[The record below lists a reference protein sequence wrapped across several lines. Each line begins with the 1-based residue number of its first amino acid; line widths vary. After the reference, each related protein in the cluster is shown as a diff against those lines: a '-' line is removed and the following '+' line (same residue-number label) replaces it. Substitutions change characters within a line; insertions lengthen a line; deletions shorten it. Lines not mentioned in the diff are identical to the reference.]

1 MVKNTDNIF
10 KRIVESSYDGIYVTD
25 GEANTI
31 FVNQAYEDL
40 TGLSIEYVRGK
51 NMKQL
56 VKEGIFDQS
65 GSLQVIAKKEKV
77 TINQKLKSGK
87 EIFVTSSPVFDEK
100 GNVVYVVTNVR
111 DMRELERLEQ
121 RFLRTK
127 QLADQY
133 KLELDMLK
141 EKEKEPL
148 SKNRDMINTIKL
160 IEITAKFDTSIL
172 LEGET
177 GTGKT
182 HFAKLIH
189 ELSPRKE
196 ERFIEVNCGA
206 IPENLMES
214 ELFGYEKGAF
224 TGADKHGKLGLFE
237 VANKSTLFLDEIS
250 ELTLEMQV
258 KLLKVLETGYVVHLG
273 GTHLIPIDVRIVTA
287 SNKCLKKLVEKGKF
301 REDLYYRINVV
312 RVHLPPI
319 RERTED
325 IIIIA
330 MNFLEYFNKIY
341 GLQKTISRE
350 VFQYFL
356 NYSWPGNIREIKN
369 IIEQLVVISQEEEI
383 KKEILPKELLHV
395 QGEKVA
401 EESIEYCRKCME
413 KYLDMNLK
421 AATNEF
427 QRDVIEKLYNQL
439 KSQRKVAAKLD
450 VNPSTITRKLQD
462 K

>member
-1 MVKNTDNIF
+1 MKNTDTIF

-51 NMKQL
+51 NMKEL
-56 VKEGIFDQS
+56 VREGIFDQS

-87 EIFVTSSPVFDEK
+87 EIFVTRSPVFDEK
-100 GNVVYVVTNVR
+100 GKVIYVVTNVR
-111 DMRELERLEQ
+111 DMRELERLKQ
-121 RFLRTK
+121 RFLSTK

-148 SKNRDMINTIKL
+148 SKNRDMLNIIKL

-196 ERFIEVNCGA
+196 RRFIEVNCGA

-224 TGADKHGKLGLFE
+224 TGADTHGKQGLFE
-237 VANKSTLFLDEIS
+237 VANKATLFLDEIS

-258 KLLKVLETGYVVHLG
+258 KLLKVLETGYVMRLG
-273 GTHLIPIDVRIVTA
+273 GTRLIPIDVRIVTA

-301 REDLYYRINVV
+301 REDVYYRINVV
-312 RVHLPPI
+312 RVYLPPI

-325 IIIIA
+325 IIMIA

-341 GLQKTISRE
+341 GLRRAISRE

-356 NYSWPGNIREIKN
+356 KYSWPGNIREIKN

-383 KKEILPKELLHV
+383 RKEILPKELLEFS
-395 QGEKVA
+395 GERT
-401 EESIEYCRKCME
+401 EEENIEHCQKCME

-421 AATNEF
+421 TATNEF
-427 QRDVIEKLYNQL
+427 QKDVIEKLYNQL

>member
-51 NMKQL
+51 NMKEL

-148 SKNRDMINTIKL
+148 SKNRDMLNTIKL